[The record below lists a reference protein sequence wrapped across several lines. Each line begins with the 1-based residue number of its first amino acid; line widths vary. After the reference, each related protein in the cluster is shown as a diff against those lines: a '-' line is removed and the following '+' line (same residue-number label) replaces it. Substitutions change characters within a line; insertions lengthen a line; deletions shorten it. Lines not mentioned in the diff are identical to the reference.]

1 MSDRPAT
8 APVVIDAGP
17 ALSFF
22 STNQERLLLSA
33 VGGYLQAPD
42 TVLDEIQRRS
52 LDPRFKAARTVT
64 RKLLAAGRITQ
75 LSDDVTPELSRV
87 CSRLT
92 GLPLPQRLQQG
103 KDLGEL
109 MVIAHAVV
117 QAEHGRHVIVLID
130 DGDGQRLAA
139 LETARLDRLR
149 PSRPNLGTLSLTHTS
164 GSSRQHADR
173 HSYRIARRC
182 RRYMQ
187 HSLPAT
193 TDSGRS
199 RIPASSTRSS
209 GPERPV
215 ASSWQNSVAGS
226 NSASNRSISRGSWC
240 SPPDQQQTS

>member
-149 PSRPNLGTLSLTHTS
+149 PSRPNLGTLSLT
-164 GSSRQHADR
+164 
-173 HSYRIARRC
+173 
-182 RRYMQ
+182 
-187 HSLPAT
+187 T
-193 TDSGRS
+193 TLG
-199 RIPASSTRSS
+199 ILQA
-209 GPERPV
+209 
-215 ASSWQNSVAGS
+215 A
-226 NSASNRSISRGSWC
+226 RGSAFL
-240 SPPDQQQTS
+240 PDRATMQKVYAALAACDDGLGPIANTGLLDPQQWA